1 MVEAR
6 GTRRVVSGEGVRS
19 QAGPPGSRTREG
31 NDRGG
36 AGGEARP
43 DFGPIRG
50 GRQTG
55 NSAANARVEDR
66 EPGHQQGPVQGGIAR
81 RLWTPRSPSE
91 SRSRWG
97 PAADQRM
104 PNRGTPHGTGA
115 AMIQRLSSGT

>member
-36 AGGEARP
+36 AGGEPRP
-43 DFGPIRG
+43 DFGPIRR
-50 GRQTG
+50 GRQAG

-66 EPGHQQGPVQGGIAR
+66 EPGHQQVPVQGGIAR
-81 RLWTPRSPSE
+81 RLWTPRSPSG
-91 SRSRWG
+91 SRSLVA
-97 PAADQRM
+97 PAEDQQM
-104 PNRGTPHGTGA
+104 PHHGTPPRNWNRDDSAT
-115 AMIQRLSSGT
+115 